1 MTPPDFAERL
11 DQLTESLYQ
20 LQHNAEQLIA
30 ENQRLKERIKEL
42 EEKQCS
48 T

>member
-1 MTPPDFAERL
+1 MSTPDLSEILNR
-11 DQLTESLYQ
+11 LTESLYQ

-30 ENQRLKERIKEL
+30 ENQRLKDRIKEL
-42 EEKQCS
+42 EEKCS

>member
-1 MTPPDFAERL
+1 MTPPDLAERF
-11 DQLTESLYQ
+11 DQLTEKLYQ
-20 LQHNAEQLIA
+20 LQYNAEQLIA

-42 EEKQCS
+42 EKKKCS

>member
-1 MTPPDFAERL
+1 MSTPDLSEILNRL
-11 DQLTESLYQ
+11 TDQLYQ
-20 LQHNAEQLIA
+20 LQDNAEQLIA

-42 EEKQCS
+42 EKKQCS

>member
-1 MTPPDFAERL
+1 MITPEKL
-11 DQLTESLYQ
+11 DQLTESVYRLRD
-20 LQHNAEQLIA
+20 NAEQLIA

-42 EEKQCS
+42 EKKQCS

>member
-1 MTPPDFAERL
+1 MSTPDLSEILNR
-11 DQLTESLYQ
+11 LTEQLYQ

-42 EEKQCS
+42 EKKQCS

>member
-1 MTPPDFAERL
+1 MITPEKLA
-11 DQLTESLYQ
+11 QLTESVYR
-20 LQHNAEQLIA
+20 LQDNAEQLIE

-42 EEKQCS
+42 EKKQCS